1 MIGMSPRL
9 VSILGLLALACT
21 PKSEVSDQP
30 RTTAQQDEPPSTTSE
45 PPSTIVEHEP
55 AQPSNGGEIVKLSH
69 VETTLTVKTGTQ
81 LHYSYKSHAS
91 VGYSAKFEIGN
102 PAVLEHLRTDMQYE
116 QSEEERADK
125 DGADAATGTFVF
137 TAKSAG
143 SATLKVHELFRGDP
157 ELELEYAITIVDP

>member
-30 RTTAQQDEPPSTTSE
+30 ATTAQQEEPPSTTAE
-45 PPSTIVEHEP
+45 PPSTIVEPEP
-55 AQPSNGGEIVKLSH
+55 AQPSTGGDIVKLSH
-69 VETTLTVKTGTQ
+69 METTLTVKAGTQ

-91 VGYSAKFEIGN
+91 VGYGAKFEIGD
-102 PAVLEHLRTDMQYE
+102 PAVLEHLRTDMEYE
-116 QSEEERADK
+116 QSEEERANK

-143 SATLKVHELFRGDP
+143 SSTLKVREMFRGKP
-157 ELELEYAITIVDP
+157 ELELEYAITVTD

>member
-30 RTTAQQDEPPSTTSE
+30 RTTTQQDEPA
-45 PPSTIVEHEP
+45 STIVEHEP
-55 AQPSNGGEIVKLSH
+55 AQPSGEGQIVKLSQ

-91 VGYSAKFEIGN
+91 VGYGAKFEIGN
-102 PAVLEHLRTDMQYE
+102 PAVLEHLRTDMAYE

-125 DGADAATGTFVF
+125 DGADKATGTFVF

-143 SATLKVHELFRGDP
+143 SSTLEVRELFRGDP
-157 ELELEYAITIVDP
+157 ELELEYAITVIDP

>member
-30 RTTAQQDEPPSTTSE
+30 SPTQQAEPGRTTAEPPSTV
-45 PPSTIVEHEP
+45 VEQEP
-55 AQPSNGGEIVKLSH
+55 AQPSGEGHIVKLSP
-69 VETTLTVKTGTQ
+69 VETTLTVKTGTE

-91 VGYSAKFEIGN
+91 VGYGGKFEIGN
-102 PAVLEHLRTDMQYE
+102 EAVLEHLRTDMDYE

-125 DGADAATGTFVF
+125 DGADKATGTFVF

-143 SATLKVHELFRGDP
+143 SSTLKVREMFRGKP
-157 ELELEYAITIVDP
+157 EREVEYAITVIDP